1 MICLQKKIIICTY
14 RGRLLDVAVSG
25 PTVLM
30 NNPPSI
36 HLPIPWTLLCR
47 EKESTQ

>member
-30 NNPPSI
+30 NNPPI
-36 HLPIPWTLLCR
+36 HSPTNSLDFIV
-47 EKESTQ
+47 

>member
-14 RGRLLDVAVSG
+14 RGKLLDVAVSG

-30 NNPPSI
+30 TNPPS
-36 HLPIPWTLLCR
+36 IPWTLLCR
-47 EKESTQ
+47 EKDGTQ